1 MLNILKICWKCA
13 KVRNVLSMNDDC
25 ARNEFFL
32 WFCSCC
38 SNSKTVIL
46 CFLSNVTEFDDY
58 AEIVDDDPDYA
69 HPMAGRGMN
78 LVKTASLLHLP

>member
-1 MLNILKICWKCA
+1 
-13 KVRNVLSMNDDC
+13 
-25 ARNEFFL
+25 
-32 WFCSCC
+32 
-38 SNSKTVIL
+38 
-46 CFLSNVTEFDDY
+46 LSNVTEFDDY